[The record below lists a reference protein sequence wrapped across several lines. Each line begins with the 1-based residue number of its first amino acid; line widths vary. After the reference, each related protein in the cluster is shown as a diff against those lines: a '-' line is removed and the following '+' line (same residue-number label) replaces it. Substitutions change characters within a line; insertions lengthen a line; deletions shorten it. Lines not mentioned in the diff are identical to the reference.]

1 MPISL
6 PKNSSLLKPEFT
18 FGVATAA
25 FQIEGGNQLD
35 DRIESIWDKFCATQ
49 GNVLNG
55 DDGSIACDHYHKW
68 QEDLDL
74 IKSLGVDAYRLSI
87 AWPRLMDTR
96 GNVNPKGI
104 AFYRNVLSKLKT
116 LHIKTFVTL
125 YHWDLPQHLEDEGG
139 WLNRETAYK
148 FRNYAQ
154 LAATEL
160 GQWVDV
166 WTTFNEPWCS
176 SILGYG
182 EGIHA
187 PGLTNDKK
195 ARQAG
200 HHILLAHGL
209 AMPVLKQICP
219 HTQVGIVLNMSK
231 SYPADNSPSNVMA
244 SLLAEALD
252 NHFFIEPLLKGTY
265 PDIMAALLPD
275 LMPNV
280 EAHDMQIIQT
290 PIDYLGLNYY
300 TCNHAK
306 WHSEQGLQR
315 VLKPEAE
322 VEYTHIGWEINP
334 ESLTELLINLQQEYK
349 LPPIYITENGAACD
363 DKLLNGQVNDEQRIR
378 YLEGHLNAVDHAIA
392 KGVDIRGYFAW
403 SLMDNFEWAE
413 GYSKRFGL
421 VHVDYQTQKRTLKDS
436 AKAYRTLIA
445 SRDASSLIA
454 KNT

>member
-1 MPISL
+1 MSISL
-6 PKNSSLLKPEFT
+6 PKTSPMLDPQFI

-25 FQIEGGNQLD
+25 FQIEGANQLD
-35 DRIESIWDKFCATQ
+35 GRITSIWDTFCATP
-49 GNVLNG
+49 GKVLNG
-55 DDGSIACDHYHKW
+55 DDGSIACDHYHNW
-68 QEDLDL
+68 QEDIEL
-74 IKSLGVDAYRLSI
+74 IKSLDVDAYRLSI
-87 AWPRLMDTR
+87 AWPRLMDQD
-96 GNVNPKGI
+96 GDVNPKGI
-104 AFYRNVLSKLKT
+104 AFYRNLLSQLKANN
-116 LHIKTFVTL
+116 IQTFVTL

-148 FRNYAQ
+148 FRDYAQ

-176 SILGYG
+176 SVLGYG

-187 PGLTNDKK
+187 PGLKDHAK

-209 AMPVLKQICP
+209 AMPVLKQTCP
-219 HTQVGIVLNMSK
+219 HAQAGIVLNMSK
-231 SYPADNSPSNVMA
+231 SYPADHNPSSMMA

-265 PDIMAALLPD
+265 PDIIAALKPELIPQI
-275 LMPNV
+275 
-280 EAHDMQIIQT
+280 EAADMDIIQA
-290 PIDYLGLNYY
+290 PMDYLGLNYY

-306 WHSEQGLQR
+306 WQPQQGIQTI
-315 VLKPEAE
+315 LKPDSE
-322 VEYTHIGWEINP
+322 VEYTDIGWEINP
-334 ESLTELLINLQQEYK
+334 NSLFELLTNLQQQYQ

-363 DKLLNGQVNDEQRIR
+363 DQLVDGEVRDEQRIR
-378 YLEGHLNAVDHAIA
+378 YLNGHLNAIDQAIE

-421 VHVDYQTQKRTLKDS
+421 VHVDYATQKRTLKAS
-436 AKAYRTLIA
+436 AKAYRELIS
-445 SRDASSLIA
+445 SRIT
-454 KNT
+454 NR

>member
-6 PKNSSLLKPEFT
+6 PIHSPLLNADFT

-25 FQIEGGNQLD
+25 FQIEGANQLD
-35 DRIESIWDKFCATQ
+35 GRIESIWDKFCATP
-49 GNVLNG
+49 GKVLNG
-55 DDGSIACDHYHKW
+55 DDGSIACDHYHQW
-68 QEDLDL
+68 QEDITL

-87 AWPRLMDTR
+87 AWPRIMDQA
-96 GNVNPKGI
+96 GNTNPKGI
-104 AFYRNVLSKLKT
+104 AFYRNLLSQLKA
-116 LHIKTFVTL
+116 HNIKTFVTL

-148 FRNYAQ
+148 FRDYARV
-154 LAATEL
+154 AATEL

-176 SILGYG
+176 SVLGYG

-187 PGLTNDKK
+187 PGLKDHSK

-209 AMPVLKQICP
+209 AMPVLKEICP
-219 HTQVGIVLNMSK
+219 DTLAGIVLNMSK
-231 SYPADNSPSNVMA
+231 SYPADDQPSSQMA

-252 NHFFIEPLLKGTY
+252 NHFFIEPLLKGKY
-265 PDIMAALLPD
+265 PDIIAALKPELIPQ
-275 LMPNV
+275 V
-280 EAHDMQIIQT
+280 EAGDMAIIQG

-306 WHSEQGLQR
+306 WQAGQGIKSI
-315 VLKPEAE
+315 LKPETE
-322 VEYTHIGWEINP
+322 VEYTHIGWEVNP
-334 ESLTELLINLQQEYK
+334 DSLSELLINLHHQYS

-363 DKLLNGQVNDEQRIR
+363 DQMLAGQVNDEQRIR
-378 YLEGHLNAVDHAIA
+378 YLESHLNAIHNAIV

-421 VHVDYQTQKRTLKDS
+421 VHVDYQTQKRTLKAS
-436 AKAYRTLIA
+436 AKAYQALIT
-445 SRDASSLIA
+445 SRAPFG
-454 KNT
+454 